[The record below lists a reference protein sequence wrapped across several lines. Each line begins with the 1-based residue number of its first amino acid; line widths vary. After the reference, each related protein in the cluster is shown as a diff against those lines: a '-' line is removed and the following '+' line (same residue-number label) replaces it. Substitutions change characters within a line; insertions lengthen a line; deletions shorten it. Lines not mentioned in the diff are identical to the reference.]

1 MVLEKIPVG
10 VVGVG
15 SMGFNHAR
23 VYSEMPNVELV
34 GLVDTDEEKGRQYA
48 NKFNTAYFSR
58 YEDLFG
64 KVKAINIAVPTTLH
78 YKMAMDFLE
87 RDTHVLVEKPI
98 TGDLAQAGKIV
109 EFAKKQNMVL
119 QVGHLE
125 RFNPAVMQLKKM
137 VTNPLYLEAHRIS
150 YPTARNLDVGIV
162 WDLMIHDL
170 DIIINLIHA
179 PVEGINAFGLSLYS
193 SQEDLALV
201 QILFSNGAIASL
213 FSSRIS
219 GEKLRQLKIIE
230 KEKTFHLDFLNQ
242 TLSVVHLPK
251 EDHTNPPEYI
261 PIKKC
266 EPLRSE
272 LEHFMECVTT
282 HKTPLV
288 SGDDGKRALELA
300 IQAVNNMKMVNKH
313 QDIETLVNRQAQLA
327 HAVCERGDDDGND
340 SQDSDN

>member
-1 MVLEKIPVG
+1 MVEKIPVG

-15 SMGFNHAR
+15 SMGYNHAR
-23 VYSEMPNVELV
+23 IYSEMPQVELV
-34 GLVDTDEEKGRQYA
+34 GLVDVDEEKGQQYA
-48 NKFNTAYFSR
+48 KKFNTTYYPH

-78 YKMAMDFLE
+78 FKMASDFLE
-87 RDTHVLVEKPI
+87 CDTHVLVEKPI
-98 TGDLAQAGKIV
+98 TGDLLQAGKLV
-109 EFAKKQNMVL
+109 EFAKKQNLIL

-137 VTNPLYLEAHRIS
+137 VKNPLYLEAHRIS
-150 YPTARNLDVGIV
+150 YPTKRNLDVGIV

-170 DIIINLIHA
+170 DIMINLVHS
-179 PVEGINAFGLSLYS
+179 PVMGINAFGLSLYS
-193 SQEDLALV
+193 DLEDLALV
-201 QILFSNGAIASL
+201 QLLFKNGAIASL

-230 KEKTFHLDFLNQ
+230 KEKTFHLDFMNQ

-251 EDHTNPPEYI
+251 EDHTNPPEFI

-266 EPLRSE
+266 EPLRAE

-282 HKTPLV
+282 HKTPIV
-288 SGDDGKRALELA
+288 SGDDGKRVLELA
-300 IQAVNNMKMVNKH
+300 IQAVNKMQIVDKKNLNGKNGRD
-313 QDIETLVNRQAQLA
+313 QDR
-327 HAVCERGDDDGND
+327 
-340 SQDSDN
+340 

>member
-1 MVLEKIPVG
+1 VERIPVA
-10 VVGVG
+10 VIGVG
-15 SMGFNHAR
+15 SMGYNHAR
-23 VYSEMPNVELV
+23 IYSEMPNVDMV
-34 GLVDTDEEKGRQYA
+34 GLVDIDEEKGKQYA
-48 NKFNTAYFSR
+48 KKFNTAYFSN
-58 YEDLFG
+58 YQDLFG
-64 KVKAINIAVPTTLH
+64 KVQAINIAVPTTLH
-78 YKMAMDFLE
+78 FRMAMDFLE

-98 TGDLAQAGKIV
+98 TGDLSEASKII
-109 EFAKKQNMVL
+109 ELAKKRNLIL

-137 VTNPLYLEAHRIS
+137 VNNPLYLEAHRIS
-150 YPTARNLDVGIV
+150 YPTRRNLDVGIV

-170 DIIINLIHA
+170 DIMLNLVHS
-179 PVEGINAFGLSLYS
+179 PVVGINAFGLSLYS
-193 SQEDLALV
+193 ELEDLALV
-201 QILFSNGAIASL
+201 QLLFKNGAIASL

-230 KEKTFHLDFLNQ
+230 KEKTFQLDFMNQ

-251 EDHTNPPEYI
+251 EDHTNPPEFI

-282 HKTPLV
+282 HKTPMV

-300 IQAVNNMKMVNKH
+300 IQAVNKM
-313 QDIETLVNRQAQLA
+313 QLVEKKTI
-327 HAVCERGDDDGND
+327 HA
-340 SQDSDN
+340 S